1 MREGASVVRTSS
13 LCMSYGNARR
23 METPRWIVDS
33 VDLEVFPG
41 EIVGLVGGSGSGK
54 SSLARCIAGLQ
65 RFNQGFIEYES
76 DLKVM
81 PGGKQKVPRIRGV
94 QMAFQ
99 DPTQSLNPRRSVGSV
114 LNEIL
119 AVHAL
124 CARDQ
129 RSTRVAELLNQVGL
143 DARVAKLRP
152 AQMSGGMCQRVALAR
167 ALSLEP
173 GLLIADEVVSALDA
187 SVQAQVLNLLLDLR
201 DETGIAVLF
210 ITHDVA
216 VVRQICDRV
225 IVLQSGR
232 IVEQGTVEE
241 VLSHPEHAYTREL
254 MSAANSIDPG
264 NPLGEP
270 CL

>member
-1 MREGASVVRTSS
+1 MRTSS
-13 LCMSYGNARR
+13 LCMSYGSVSRTR
-23 METPRWIVDS
+23 DSQWTVDS
-33 VDLEVFPG
+33 VDIEVFPR
-41 EIVGLVGGSGSGK
+41 EIVGLVGHSGSGK
-54 SSLARCIAGLQ
+54 SSLGRCIAGLQ
-65 RFNQGFIEYES
+65 RFDQGFIEYGS
-76 DLKVM
+76 NLKVM
-81 PGGKQKVPRIRGV
+81 PGGKQTVPRIRGV

-99 DPTQSLNPRRSVGSV
+99 DPMQSLNPHRSVGSI

-119 AVHAL
+119 AVHGL

-129 RSTRVAELLNQVGL
+129 RTVRIAEFLNKAGL

-167 ALSLEP
+167 ALALEP
-173 GLLIADEVVSALDA
+173 RLLIADEVVSALDA

-210 ITHDVA
+210 ITHNVA

-225 IVLQSGR
+225 IVMKSGH
-232 IVEQGTVEE
+232 IVEQGTVDE
-241 VLSHPEHAYTREL
+241 VLSHPRSVYTRDL

-264 NPLGEP
+264 NPSGAWCP
-270 CL
+270 